1 MASNNFFHSKRD
13 KKRTT
18 GVLISD
24 RSTQESE
31 LTLDEEFT
39 DVQLDFFGDGI

>member
-1 MASNNFFHSKRD
+1 M
-13 KKRTT
+13 
-18 GVLISD
+18 LISD

>member
-1 MASNNFFHSKRD
+1 MAFNNFFHLKRD
-13 KKRTT
+13 KKSAK
-18 GVLISD
+18 GELISD

>member
-1 MASNNFFHSKRD
+1 MASNNFFHSKRG
-13 KKRTT
+13 KKSTT